1 MGEELIELK
10 FRIYDGTDIAHSTYA
25 SSMTVANLKQKI
37 VAEWPRDK
45 TIAPKS
51 VKDLKLI
58 HAGKVLENNKTLAD
72 SRITIGDL
80 PAGFIIM
87 HVILAESMT
96 YRSVYEAPNL
106 IPATY
111 ISGKR
116 NKSSGNKV
124 AVRLV
129 EKLEIEQDKDFL
141 MFPASVTRP
150 LRLTLPHPISLSL
163 STLSFVLPKQRW
175 GFKGFLI

>member
-25 SSMTVANLKQKI
+25 PSMTVANLKQKI

-80 PAGFIIM
+80 PVGFIIM
-87 HVILAESMT
+87 HV
-96 YRSVYEAPNL
+96 VVQ
-106 IPATY
+106 PAT
-111 ISGKR
+111 GK
-116 NKSSGNKV
+116 NKT
-124 AVRLV
+124 
-129 EKLEIEQDKDFL
+129 EKSKEEMQKLNSCGCVIL
-141 MFPASVTRP
+141 
-150 LRLTLPHPISLSL
+150 
-163 STLSFVLPKQRW
+163 
-175 GFKGFLI
+175 